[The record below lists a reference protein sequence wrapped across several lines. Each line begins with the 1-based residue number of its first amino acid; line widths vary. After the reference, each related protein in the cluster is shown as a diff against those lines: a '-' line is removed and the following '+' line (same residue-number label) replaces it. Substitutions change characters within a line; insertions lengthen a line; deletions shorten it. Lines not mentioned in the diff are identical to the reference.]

1 MPTFKVPEMTCGHC
15 VATIEKAI
23 KGVDAAAVVQA
34 DLKARTVAVTTALP
48 AAGIAAALQEA
59 GYDSEALPG

>member
-23 KGVDAAAVVQA
+23 KAVDATALVRT
-34 DLKARTVAVTTALP
+34 DLKAQTVAVTTALP
-48 AAGIAAALQEA
+48 AAGIAAALQDA